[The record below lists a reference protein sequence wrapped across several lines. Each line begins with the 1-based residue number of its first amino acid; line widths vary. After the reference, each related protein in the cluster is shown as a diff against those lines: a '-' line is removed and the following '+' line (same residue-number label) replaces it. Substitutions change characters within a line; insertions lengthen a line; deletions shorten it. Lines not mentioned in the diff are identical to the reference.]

1 MSCKHDPDCL
11 ICRKAMCSQ
20 KTHPLQYVL
29 FMILSVSLIIGVL
42 LCLKP

>member
-1 MSCKHDPDCL
+1 MLCKHDPDCP

-29 FMILSVSLIIGVL
+29 FVLLSVSLIVGVL